1 MCGCRCASHGQA
13 PLGRRQCSEPR
24 RRCCGASGES
34 RQTHSQRLTLFIP
47 RYPPG
52 KPDKTDV
59 REEKPGGFPGGSDG
73 TEPSERP
80 LFDPWVGK
88 IPWRRRWQ
96 PTPVFLPG
104 EFHGQRSLV
113 CCSAWD
119 HKESDMNLVN
129 DQQ

>member
-80 LFDPWVGK
+80 SFDPWVGK

-104 EFHGQRSLV
+104 EFHGQRSLG
-113 CCSAWD
+113 SYSPWG
-119 HKESDMNLVN
+119 HKETRLSG
-129 DQQ
+129 